1 MIIFNNNSRLE
12 KLKYEQKYE
21 ISKLQKELKSKED
34 FIEKL
39 NLEIKQSNEKE
50 HTYIKP
56 KVSTQGTRNGFNR
69 VLEVP
74 NMNTSFKTYMDY
86 RTITDKSSRQWKLQQ
101 QAVTDS
107 QGFRKVGEYLCV
119 ALGSYFSTNIGDK
132 FKITLDSGNIILVI
146 LGDCKADIHTDK
158 TNRYIPKNKNVVEF
172 IVDSNKLDKSVKAMG
187 SVGVL
192 DGFKGRVVKIERI
205 VE

>member
-1 MIIFNNNSRLE
+1 MIIFSNNSRLA
-12 KLKYEQKYE
+12 KLESEQKYE

-74 NMNTSFKTYMDY
+74 NINTSFKTYMDY

-101 QAVTDS
+101 SAITDS
-107 QGFRKVGEYLCV
+107 QGFRKVGEYFLC
-119 ALGSYFSTNIGDK
+119 ALGSYYSTNIGDK

-192 DGFKGRVVKIERI
+192 DGFKGRIVKIERI
-205 VE
+205 N